1 MDKQH
6 TPDLGSVALRHIR
19 LKTGTYWGVGFKYNT
34 QRIATVKAAGAVWSA
49 RYGHWLLACS
59 AFTHDQ
65 VVALFPAG
73 TPLDDGTRLADRL
86 HTLTAAAEQALVT
99 FEQYMVHKRYSASTI
114 KTYLEA
120 TRLFLRYTK
129 VQSEAQLKAFTA
141 ADINTFNYEFV
152 VRNGHSRSYQNQ
164 IVNALKLF
172 FRTVADRKLE
182 PQQIERPRSDHRLPH
197 VLSKEEVKRLLDQTV
212 NVKHRTMLSL
222 IYACGL
228 RRGELLALKLGDID
242 GARKVLW
249 VRGGKGAKDRMLPL
263 SEKVL
268 LMLRDYYKGYRPK
281 VWLFEGDRAGERYG
295 ERSLQQVFKQAC
307 ARSGVRSSASLHW
320 LRHSYATHLLEAG
333 TDLRYIQELLG
344 HKSSRTTEIYTHV
357 SKRALEQIR
366 SPFDDL

>member
-1 MDKQH
+1 M
-6 TPDLGSVALRHIR
+6 PELGRVVMRHIR

-34 QRIATVKAAGAVWSA
+34 HRIALVKAAGAVWSS
-49 RYGHWLLACS
+49 RFGLWLLASS
-59 AFTHDQ
+59 AFTYPE
-65 VVALFPAG
+65 VVALFPVDTCIEDHTREVDRMHAL
-73 TPLDDGTRLADRL
+73 TPV
-86 HTLTAAAEQALVT
+86 AEQALVT

-114 KTYLEA
+114 KTYLDA
-120 TRLFLRYTK
+120 TRLFLRYTN
-129 VQSEAQLKAFTA
+129 VQSDTQLKAFTA

-152 VRNGHSRSYQNQ
+152 VHNGHSRSYQNQ

-172 FRTVADRKLE
+172 FRTVVDRKLE

-197 VLSKEEVKRLLDQTV
+197 VLSKKDVKRLLEQTV
-212 NVKHRTMLSL
+212 NQKHRTMLSL

-281 VWLFEGDRAGERYG
+281 VWLFEGEKAGERYS
-295 ERSLQQVFKQAC
+295 ERSLQNVLKQAC
-307 ARSGVRSSASLHW
+307 ARSGVNPKASLDW
-320 LRHSYATHLLEAG
+320 LRHSYATHLLESG

-357 SKRALEQIR
+357 STRALEQIR